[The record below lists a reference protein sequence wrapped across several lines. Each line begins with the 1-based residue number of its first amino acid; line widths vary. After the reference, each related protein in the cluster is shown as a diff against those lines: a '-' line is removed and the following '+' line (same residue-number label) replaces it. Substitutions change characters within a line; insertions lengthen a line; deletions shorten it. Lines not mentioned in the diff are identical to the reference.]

1 MQRGVRGARDYARA
15 TPSLC
20 LWETNAMTVANL
32 PMIAPARAMGFGL
45 RKGASSHTFLATQG
59 L

>member
-1 MQRGVRGARDYARA
+1 
-15 TPSLC
+15 
-20 LWETNAMTVANL
+20 MTVANL